1 MSIRRYTLCFASLAC
16 LLAVAIQRPFVRG
29 RRRARQENGQAAGR
43 SQRRRQ
49 GRPAEEPRIPT
60 NCPRGASRN
69 CWPSSSRPWPSVQR
83 PSRRPFNFAR
93 RGFPAVKAAAE
104 KIMEIAKD
112 EDKELEGFE
121 TVEGLLLYFRAGRC
135 EPARRP
141 IEHKLLADIKT
152 YLSNTENAVALC
164 HHGRHAN
171 GVGIGIRRPAGTWQ
185 PTSTATLARS
195 CRAARIRNSPR
206 PARKWKAPPAAWPCW
221 ATPWRSAARE
231 MDGSKFDWAKYRG
244 KVVLVD
250 FWATWCGPCRAELPN
265 VKKNYEL
272 YHDKGFE
279 VVGIS
284 LDNDRAA
291 LEKFLETEQN
301 PWITLYDGPWN
312 DNAVA
317 TYYGI
322 MGIPTVILVDKEG
335 KVVST
340 RARGPELGKQ
350 LAALLGPAEPAENDK
365 SEKDDSKK
373 DKADSAAK

>member
-1 MSIRRYTLCFASLAC
+1 MSIRRWTLRCASLAC
-16 LLAVAIQRPFVRG
+16 VLAFASSGHSYAADDEPAKKTDKPAAEAKDDAKDDAAEQAKDPYELPEGGVKELLVFINQTMAVRPKTQPE
-29 RRRARQENGQAAGR
+29 A
-43 SQRRRQ
+43 
-49 GRPAEEPRIPT
+49 
-60 NCPRGASRN
+60 
-69 CWPSSSRPWPSVQR
+69 VQLR
-83 PSRRPFNFAR
+83 MK
-93 RGFPAVKAAAE
+93 GFPAVKAAAE
-104 KIMEIAKD
+104 KIMATAKD
-112 EDKELEGFE
+112 EDKQLEGFE
-121 TVEGLLLYFRAGRC
+121 MVESLLLYFRAQETRTSS
-135 EPARRP
+135 PAERA
-141 IEHKLLADIKT
+141 KLLADIKT
-152 YLSNTENAVALC
+152 YLSNTETPAPYALMAATQIAS
-164 HHGRHAN
+164 GLEYGGQPELAADAYRD
-171 GVGIGIRRPAGTWQ
+171 IGAILSRNKNPQ
-185 PTSTATLARS
+185 LAKTGEKLEG
-195 CRAARIRNSPR
+195 AARRMALLGNTMEVSG
-206 PARKWKAPPAAWPCW
+206 
-221 ATPWRSAARE
+221 TE
-231 MDGSKFDWAKYRG
+231 LDGSKFDWAKFRG

-350 LAALLGPAEPAENDK
+350 LAALLGPAEDATSEQDESK
-365 SEKDDSKK
+365 SEKS
-373 DKADSAAK
+373 DSATK